1 MFYTF
6 WVVAASN
13 LCSLIFG
20 YLVVLAYREIKKGVG
35 KWVDLAIKEIADSIK
50 VENLKTESI
59 REGN

>member
-20 YLVVLAYREIKKGVG
+20 YLVVLAYREIKKRVG
-35 KWVDLAIKEIADSIK
+35 KWVDLAIKEIVRNIK
-50 VENLKTESI
+50 ENKE
-59 REGN
+59 N